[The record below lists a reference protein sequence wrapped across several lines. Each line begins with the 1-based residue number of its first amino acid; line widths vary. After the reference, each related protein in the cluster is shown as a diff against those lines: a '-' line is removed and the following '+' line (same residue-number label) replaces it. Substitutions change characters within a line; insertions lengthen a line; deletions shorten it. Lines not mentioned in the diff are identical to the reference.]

1 LFNEYAQ
8 FILAFKDRKINDKS
22 FIMRIT
28 YVVRD
33 DTCMKVT
40 NVRLPDKVVSDIN
53 KLAKRHGL
61 SRSEVIRQALVV
73 YLHLVENV
81 GTILRPI
88 VFQVKPAQ
96 IAYTRRG
103 DVSILKVPT
112 GHAIVVGSTSSGGVG
127 PKAMDKVKV
136 DGRVLGKFLARV
148 ALMDVAAT
156 GAFPLLLSVTLG
168 VEKEPTGR
176 EILEG
181 IKGESRVIGLDPNQV
196 LMENTEDNFET
207 IQTGVG
213 VTVIGFANEGELRLG
228 KTSPGDLIVAV
239 GNPRVGDDV
248 LPAEAKGEI
257 ADLRNVTFLSQKKFV
272 HDIVAVGTFGIAY
285 AARMMAHGVGR
296 QMKLDETKGIDLNK
310 SAGPA
315 TVVLITM
322 NREKIDELTLLVR
335 KPVTVIGEI
344 L

>member
-1 LFNEYAQ
+1 
-8 FILAFKDRKINDKS
+8 
-22 FIMRIT
+22 
-28 YVVRD
+28 
-33 DTCMKVT
+33 MKVI
-40 NVRLPDKVVSDIN
+40 NVRLSEKVTSDID
-53 KLAKRHGL
+53 KLAKRHDL
-61 SRSEVIRQALVV
+61 SRSEVIRQALIV

-81 GTILRPI
+81 GTMLRPI

-96 IAYTRRG
+96 ITYMRRG

-127 PKAMDKVKV
+127 PKSMDQVKV
-136 DGRVLGKFLARV
+136 DGCVLGKFLARV

-168 VEKEPTGR
+168 VEKEPTGH

-181 IKGESRVIGLDPNQV
+181 IRRESRFLGLEPNQV

-207 IQTGVG
+207 IQTGAG
-213 VTVIGFANEGELRLG
+213 VTAIGFANENELRLG
-228 KTSPGDLIVAV
+228 KTNPGDLIVAI
-239 GNPRVGDDV
+239 GKPKVGDEV
-248 LPAEAKGEI
+248 LSAEVKGEI
-257 ADLRNVTFLSQKKFV
+257 ADLKNVTLLSQKNFV
-272 HDIVAVGTFGIAY
+272 HDIVPVGTFGIAY
-285 AARMMAHGVGR
+285 EARMMAYGVGR
-296 QMKLDETKGIDLNK
+296 QLKLEKVKEIDLNK

-322 NREKIDELTLLVR
+322 NREKFEELTLLVR
-335 KPVTVIGEI
+335 KPITVVGEI